1 MKKLLKTRLLK
12 ILVVSTL
19 VIVFGTFCL
28 PSTIFAESN
37 DNQTEEESLNFFT
50 ELKEAVAEL
59 LGITVEKYNEVIE
72 KAKEKVLDKA
82 VKDGWLTQNQAD
94 VLRWR
99 MEKMKERQGIGLM
112 RGGKAFGRF
121 GMPFGKHLGGFFGRG
136 LELRLGP
143 DLLSI
148 AAEKLDISLYEL
160 LNELDDGKSIA
171 DIAKEKNI
179 DPKTIAD
186 AFIKEYSEDLKDAVE
201 DGKITQKY
209 ADRLL
214 EEAEEKINEI
224 LEEENTSI

>member
-1 MKKLLKTRLLK
+1 MKKLLNTKLLK

-19 VIVFGTFCL
+19 VMVAGTFCL

-37 DNQTEEESLNFFT
+37 NNQKEGSWNFFT
-50 ELKEAVAEL
+50 ELKDTVAEL

-112 RGGKAFGRF
+112 REGKAFSRF
-121 GMPFGKHLGGFFGRG
+121 CMPFGKHLGGFFGRG
-136 LELRLGP
+136 LGFGLGP

-148 AAEKLDISLYEL
+148 AAEKLDMSLYEL
-160 LNELDDGKSIA
+160 LSELDNGKSIA

-179 DPKTIAD
+179 DPKTIKD
-186 AFIKEYSEDLKDAVE
+186 AFLKEYSEDLKDAVE

-224 LEEENTSI
+224 LEEENIPLS